1 MEFNAFLLTLARVNL
16 KPGVSLQP
24 SVVAAILQLFCTI
37 KKVQEVIFA
46 HFAKEKKFSQFCR
59 KPNASRLEE
68 GNDTN
73 YLEFSEDKSNTHLHS
88 VH

>member
-46 HFAKEKKFSQFCR
+46 HFAKVKKFSQFCR
-59 KPNASRLEE
+59 KLNASRLEGGE
-68 GNDTN
+68 
-73 YLEFSEDKSNTHLHS
+73 
-88 VH
+88 